1 MVKARSFASALA
13 VSALLGMTGCS
24 MFGGGHQEAAA
35 TPPPA
40 PAPAPAPTPPPPQNV
55 ELTRGMV
62 RQVQTTLKH
71 DHLYPGRVDGVYGPQ
86 TEHGVMQFQQ
96 QNNLQATGK
105 IDVPTLQAMNLGNLA
120 PQGSQSSGGMSSG
133 TSGENPGGMPTN
145 MGGAPPT
152 NPAPA
157 PGTPAP
163 APAPGTPAPA
173 PAPAQQ

>member
-1 MVKARSFASALA
+1 MVKARSFASVLA

-24 MFGGGHQEAAA
+24 MFGGGHQQAAA

-40 PAPAPAPTPPPPQNV
+40 PAPAPAPAPPPPQNV

-62 RQVQTTLKH
+62 RQVQTTLRH
-71 DHLYPGRVDGVYGPQ
+71 DHLYPGRIDGVYGPQ

-105 IDVPTLQAMNLGNLA
+105 IDVPTLQAMNLGNLV
-120 PQGSQSSGGMSSG
+120 PQGAQSSGGMSPGS
-133 TSGENPGGMPTN
+133 SENPGGMPSN
-145 MGGAPPT
+145 MGGMPA
-152 NPAPA
+152 NPA
-157 PGTPAP
+157 PAP
-163 APAPGTPAPA
+163 APAPGAPAPA

>member
-55 ELTRGMV
+55 EVTRSMV
-62 RQVQTTLKH
+62 RHVQALLKR
-71 DHLYPGRVDGVYGPQ
+71 DHLYPGRIDGIYGPQ

-96 QNNLQATGK
+96 QDNLQATGK
-105 IDVPTLQAMNLGNLA
+105 IDVPTLQAMNLGNLV
-120 PQGSQSSGGMSSG
+120 PQGSQSSGGMGNMSG
-133 TSGENPGGMPTN
+133 GEN
-145 MGGAPPT
+145 MGGAPPA

-173 PAPAQQ
+173 PGAPAPAPAPAQQ